1 MALERFNAPI
11 LPNPPSNLSPEV
23 QDYCRQLIRVLGVYF
38 NYLDSQTPN
47 MAQSYR
53 ATVAF
58 YLKDSADVYWKV
70 TVGTDGTLLINDT
83 TGIATDVDARRY
95 ALLVG

>member
-53 ATVAF
+53 ATDCF
-58 YLKDSADVYWKV
+58 YMKDSAGVYWKYV
-70 TVGTDGTLLINDT
+70 LDANGDMTFEPQRDYNTAFSVGFS
-83 TGIATDVDARRY
+83 
-95 ALLVG
+95 VGFQ